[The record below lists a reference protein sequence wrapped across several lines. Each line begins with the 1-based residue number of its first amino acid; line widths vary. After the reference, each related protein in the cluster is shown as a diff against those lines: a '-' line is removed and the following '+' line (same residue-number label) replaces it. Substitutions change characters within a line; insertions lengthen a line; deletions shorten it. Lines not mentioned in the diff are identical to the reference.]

1 MSGYPTLKIFRG
13 GEMSQD
19 YDGPRDANG
28 IIQYMKKNA
37 GPSSVELK
45 DVDQLNKKL
54 DGDAIVVVGKT
65 YLLIFICCLLSIYI

>member
-1 MSGYPTLKIFRG
+1 
-13 GEMSQD
+13 MSQD

-65 YLLIFICCLLSIYI
+65 FINIYLLFTFYLYLDEILF